1 MPSGVQT
8 TFSSRYIDGR
18 YLHPSAI
25 STALYSV
32 PILSLCTTQNT
43 YIIKLPANMRLVN
56 IFALVGLPALH
67 LALPNP
73 SGETGAGTWSTLAPI
88 PDFPRQEHIT
98 VALSPT
104 TFAIIAG
111 IIPDLQQPGN
121 ISTVGLIQIYD
132 AKSNSWRSVASAPVP
147 LNHPNA
153 AAVNGDIYLLG
164 GLEVAPSGVWSA
176 TPACWVWE
184 SSKDKWRAIESMP
197 ASEARGS
204 AVTAVHDGIIY
215 LAGGM
220 TVLEPFAG
228 GKQGT
233 VDIVSAFDTRA
244 GKWITL
250 PASAR
255 AIPEG
260 RDHAGGAMV
269 GGKLYVLGG
278 RKEGQHNVKDT
289 VFVLNVAD
297 RGKKGLEGGW
307 TTRHG
312 RMPTPRGGLVAAAIG
327 DKVFTFGGEG
337 NTEEGSNGVFN
348 ETEVYDISED
358 KWQRLAPMKLPRHG
372 LSAVAL
378 KDKVYLPGGGT
389 LIGGG
394 GAVDALDAFSPGRD
408 YGC

>member
-1 MPSGVQT
+1 
-8 TFSSRYIDGR
+8 
-18 YLHPSAI
+18 
-25 STALYSV
+25 
-32 PILSLCTTQNT
+32 
-43 YIIKLPANMRLVN
+43 MRLVN
-56 IFALVGLPALH
+56 VFALVGLPALS

-73 SGETGAGTWSTLAPI
+73 SADTDAGTWSTLAPI

-111 IIPDLQQPGN
+111 IIPDLHQPGN
-121 ISTVGLIQIYD
+121 ISTIGLVQIYD
-132 AKSNSWRSVASAPVP
+132 VKSNSWRSAASAPVP

-184 SSKDKWRAIESMP
+184 SAKDKWRAIEPMP

-220 TVLEPFAG
+220 TGLEPFAG

-250 PASAR
+250 PPSAR

-297 RGKKGLEGGW
+297 RGKKGLESGW

-337 NTEEGSNGVFN
+337 NTDEGSNGVFN

-358 KWQRLAPMKLPRHG
+358 KWKKLAPMQLPRHG
-372 LSAVAL
+372 LSAVAM

-394 GAVDALDAFSPGRD
+394 GAVDALDAFSPGRNH
-408 YGC
+408 GC